1 LSNLKPRDF
10 AKRTIIGGSV
20 IAILLSGC
28 STRPVNNRLETSSPP
43 LPIVTTTPKLEN
55 TISTTPLQ
63 TKEAIKAKLIQ
74 DYNGKHPLQWGE
86 KVTGVRRKL
95 DTSNKV
101 IALTFDACGGKSGNG
116 VDQKLIDYLVK
127 EKIPATLF
135 INGRWIE
142 ANPKVFQALVNNP
155 LFEIE
160 NHGTEHKPLSVS
172 GKSAYQ
178 IQGTSSVSS
187 VVDEVF
193 DNADKIEKLSGYK
206 PKFFRSGTAYYD
218 ELAVRIVNDLG
229 EEAVN
234 FSVLGDAGATFSK
247 VQVFN
252 ALLSSKPG
260 SIVILHMN
268 HPEKQTAS
276 GVIAAIPELRK
287 KGYSFAKLNDY
298 PLL

>member
-1 LSNLKPRDF
+1 MD
-10 AKRTIIGGSV
+10 
-20 IAILLSGC
+20 
-28 STRPVNNRLETSSPP
+28 
-43 LPIVTTTPKLEN
+43 
-55 TISTTPLQ
+55 TPLQ
-63 TKEAIKAKLIQ
+63 KKEALKAKLIQ
-74 DYNGKHPLQWGE
+74 AYKGNPPLQWGE

-95 DTSNKV
+95 DTSKKV
-101 IALTFDACGGKSGNG
+101 IALTFDACGGKDGNG
-116 VDQKLIDYLVK
+116 VDQKLIDYLIK

-142 ANPKVFQALVNNP
+142 ANPIAFLALANNS

-160 NHGTEHKPLSVS
+160 NHGMMHKPLSVS
-172 GKSAYQ
+172 GKSAYH
-178 IQGTSSVSS
+178 IQGTSNVSS
-187 VVDEVF
+187 VVDEVL
-193 DNADKIEKLSGYK
+193 DNADKIEKLTGHK

-234 FSVLGDAGATFSK
+234 FSVLGDAGATYSK
-247 VQVFN
+247 NQVYN
-252 ALLSSKPG
+252 ALMSSKPG
-260 SIVILHMN
+260 SIVICHMN
-268 HPEKQTAS
+268 HPEKQTAA